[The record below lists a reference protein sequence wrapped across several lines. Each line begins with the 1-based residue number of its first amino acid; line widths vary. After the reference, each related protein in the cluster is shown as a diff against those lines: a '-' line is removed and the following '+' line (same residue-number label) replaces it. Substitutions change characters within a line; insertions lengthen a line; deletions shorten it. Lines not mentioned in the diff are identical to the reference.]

1 MLGLMNPADA
11 PPPHQEELPV
21 PRWVQV
27 PAGLLLG
34 LILVFCLAGSAA
46 LALTPNEKAPTAA
59 PIAGTLMSV
68 VSLWGLLICYRL
80 VSGNRVRGGLIGPTA
95 LRVIAWV
102 FLLLPV
108 AGVFTGYFEQHT
120 PRAVI
125 MTAAYISVFFGL
137 RSLAT
142 YREQNE
148 A

>member
-1 MLGLMNPADA
+1 MNHAEG
-11 PPPHQEELPV
+11 PPQHQEELPV

-27 PAGLLLG
+27 PAGIFLG

-59 PIAGTLMSV
+59 PIAGTLMSA

-80 VSGNRVRGGLIGPTA
+80 VSGKKIRGGLIGPRA
-95 LRVIAWV
+95 LRVIAWI
-102 FLLLPV
+102 FLLLP
-108 AGVFTGYFEQHT
+108 AGGVFTGYFEQHT
-120 PRAVI
+120 LRAVI
-125 MTAAYISVFFGL
+125 MTAAYISVFYGL